1 MYFYKIFSS
10 LHSEDVETDH
20 GVRVS
25 DALQLLTIHSHDIL
39 PALEAQVGLTFF
51 IFDIFSLPH
60 SSSDIK
66 AYLVNSVGSWAEANS
81 WKGLHG
87 GFVY

>member
-10 LHSEDVETDH
+10 LHPEDVETDH

-39 PALEAQVGLTFF
+39 PALEAQVGLTFLF
-51 IFDIFSLPH
+51 LIFSL
-60 SSSDIK
+60 SLTVVQI
-66 AYLVNSVGSWAEANS
+66 
-81 WKGLHG
+81 
-87 GFVY
+87 